1 MKKWFIVIGIL
12 AFLFVGGYFV
22 VTFYAVKFIQPNVQK
37 AMQSGLT
44 FAETKANTTHLSIRG
59 SEYED
64 PHSGQRFLKVDEM
77 RIYPSLLTLLT
88 KSIRIREITL
98 VQASFFFY
106 RSREGGVAGPLV
118 ITGKKQGEKEEVSEK
133 EDGKKK
139 ETVQVQ
145 INRIRIEKGSVN
157 FEDQKMGE
165 PPAQLKLKDFNFEMK
180 DVQYPPVSLHSPI
193 QLEGKMNGQ
202 TREGSISLKGWIDA
216 KTMDLET
223 SLQLKE
229 IEVKTFEPYYR
240 RRVTAEIESG
250 MMNMDSKIA
259 VKEKRIDAPGE
270 MSLVDLRVKK
280 GGGTIFWIPA
290 DTLSTLLR
298 RKGDQIKAKFHVKGN
313 MENPRFNLQETLL
326 TQMAFSFAQSLG
338 FPVKV
343 IGEEGIEGTS
353 GGETKL
359 FDEIQ
364 SIREQ
369 FKKKREKRRE
379 HP

>member
-1 MKKWFIVIGIL
+1 MKKWFIGIGIL
-12 AFLFVGGYFV
+12 AFLFIGGYFV
-22 VTFYAVKFIQPNVQK
+22 VTFYAVKFIQPSVQK
-37 AMQSGLT
+37 AMRSGLT
-44 FAETKANTTHLSIRG
+44 FAETKANATHLSIRG
-59 SEYED
+59 IEYED
-64 PHSGQRFLKVDEM
+64 PHSGQRFFKVGEI
-77 RIYPSLLTLLT
+77 RIYPSLLSLLT

-98 VQASFFFY
+98 VQPSFFFY
-106 RSREGGVAGPLV
+106 RSREGEVAGPLV
-118 ITGKKQGEKEEVSEK
+118 MARKQGEEGEVSEK

-145 INRIRIEKGSVN
+145 INRIRIEKGSID
-157 FEDQKMGE
+157 FEDQKVGE
-165 PPAQLKLKDFNFEMK
+165 PPTQIKLRDLNFEMK

-193 QLEGKMNGQ
+193 ELEGKMNGQ
-202 TREGSISLKGWIDA
+202 TRQGTISLKGWIDA

-223 SLQLKE
+223 SLKLKE

-240 RRVTAEIESG
+240 KRVTAEIESG

-270 MSLVDLRVKK
+270 MSLIDLRLKK
-280 GGGTIFWIPA
+280 GGGTVFWIPTE
-290 DTLSTLLR
+290 TLTPLLK

-313 MENPRFNLQETLL
+313 MENPRFNLQEALL

-343 IGEEGIEGTS
+343 IGEEGLEGTS
-353 GGETKL
+353 GGEKGL
-359 FDEIQ
+359 LEEIQ

-369 FKKKREKRRE
+369 FKKKKEKRRE